1 KLGSWRADGR
11 AFSALISLADTP
23 ADVFAVD
30 AATGKVT
37 PLRKDPRP
45 GVASLPPIAV
55 SIQHAKAFDGLD
67 IPINVYLPRVEAGKK
82 LPTLVVFHG
91 GPTFS
96 YAVRWNPFA
105 RFYTALGYAVIEP
118 NVRGSS
124 GFGAAYADADNREK
138 RADWLKDVETT
149 NAWAKAQPWCDPERV
164 VVFGGSYGGYTTL
177 MALTRQPTLWRAG
190 VDLFGPA
197 GPPAF
202 FPSAPP
208 AVPRRLR
215 PPVRRLRE
223 ERPPPP
229 G

>member
-37 PLRKDPRP
+37 PLRKDARP
-45 GVASLPPIAV
+45 GLAALPPVAV
-55 SIQHAKAFDGLD
+55 SIEHARAFDGLD

-96 YAVRWNPFA
+96 YAVRWSGLT
-105 RFYTALGYAVIEP
+105 RFYTALGYAVLEP

-124 GFGAAYADADNREK
+124 GFGVAYADADNREK
-138 RADWLKDVETT
+138 RADWLKDVATT
-149 NAWAKAQPWCDPERV
+149 NAWAKAQPWCDPDRV
-164 VVFGGSYGGYTTL
+164 VVFGGSYGGYTTP
-177 MALTRQPTLWRAG
+177 MSHALEAALVRARCG
-190 VDLFGPA
+190 LLRTADLHDIQL
-197 GPPAF
+197 
-202 FPSAPP
+202 SA
-208 AVPRRLR
+208 
-215 PPVRRLRE
+215 VR
-223 ERPPPP
+223 